1 MPEPK
6 AGGGDHHRGAATPRV
21 ITARTVETAQ
31 PDSTGDPHH
40 TTFPIE
46 STVSD
51 PLWPLVVVLGDIA
64 RRASRLSIEEAAE
77 SSSN

>member
-1 MPEPK
+1 MPALKE
-6 AGGGDHHRGAATPRV
+6 GDGDPQRGAVTPHG

-40 TTFPIE
+40 TTSPIE
-46 STVSD
+46 LIVSD

-64 RRASRLSIEEAAE
+64 RRASTRVSDQPTGT
-77 SSSN
+77 SPN